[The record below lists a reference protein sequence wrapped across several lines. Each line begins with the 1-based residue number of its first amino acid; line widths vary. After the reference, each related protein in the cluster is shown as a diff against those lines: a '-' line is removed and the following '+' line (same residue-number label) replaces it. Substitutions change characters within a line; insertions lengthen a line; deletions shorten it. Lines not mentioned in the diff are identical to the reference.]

1 MNPPMSLENAQN
13 GAQFFSFRDKRFAA
27 KTRCASFSSS
37 ALVPSF
43 VRAVTR
49 KTVCYPSPSRRSVRA
64 AGRPSIPEGE
74 FKVLFCHRGNKSAG
88 EDAKCAQVLKSFWWQ
103 RPQRPLLGA
112 MHPTLSGRVLARQ
125 QAVSRRRCSMAMSQQ
140 ALSSAQPAARCVT
153 MWACATKQRA
163 DQLTQFNLITDHR
176 GAHMPCG
183 GLLRSVWPV
192 MAREEGHT

>member
-37 ALVPSF
+37 VLVPSF

-64 AGRPSIPEGE
+64 AGRPSIPEGK
-74 FKVLFCHRGNKSAG
+74 FKVLFFHRGNKSAG

-103 RPQRPLLGA
+103 RPQRPLRA
-112 MHPTLSGRVLARQ
+112 ATHPTLSGRVLARQ
-125 QAVSRRRCSMAMSQQ
+125 QAVSQQPFSTAMSQRASLLVQ
-140 ALSSAQPAARCVT
+140 RAAHFVT
-153 MWACATKQRA
+153 MWAFATKQRA

>member
-37 ALVPSF
+37 VLVPSF

-64 AGRPSIPEGE
+64 AGRPSIPEGK

-112 MHPTLSGRVLARQ
+112 MHPISNVRVSAQ
-125 QAVSRRRCSMAMSQQ
+125 PQAVSRRRCSMAMSQR

-153 MWACATKQRA
+153 MWACATKPRPE
-163 DQLTQFNLITDHR
+163 QLTRLDLNTDHR
-176 GAHMPCG
+176 GAVMPCG
-183 GLLRSVWPV
+183 GFLRSEGTV
-192 MAREEGHT
+192 MVGEEGHT